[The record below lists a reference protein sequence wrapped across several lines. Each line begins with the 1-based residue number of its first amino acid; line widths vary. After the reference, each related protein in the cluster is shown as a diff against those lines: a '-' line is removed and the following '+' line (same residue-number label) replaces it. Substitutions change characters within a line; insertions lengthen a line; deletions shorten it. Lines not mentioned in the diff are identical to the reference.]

1 MRFGMF
7 RQMMIAALLSGATA
21 APALADMI
29 VVAASGPAS
38 LQPGDRLAGG
48 STLKLPDGAKV
59 TVLFQSGEMKRI
71 DGPFDGKLDAAPPV
85 ERPFSGWDA
94 VRKFLGAA
102 GQKSEV
108 LGASR
113 NADGGMPE
121 QPGIWLISIDSS
133 GERCTRRDELSF
145 WRRDTGGPL
154 TVTLRNEAARVT
166 DLTWPA
172 GSHTFTAPASFPV
185 VEGPLAISAGPSLR
199 KFGIKVL
206 PQSLE
211 TAYPG
216 ALLGWLLDSGCT
228 RQASALISRVHAGEP
243 LE

>member
-1 MRFGMF
+1 MF
-7 RQMMIAALLSGATA
+7 RQVMMAAVLTAVAA
-21 APALADMI
+21 APAMAEMI
-29 VVAASGPAS
+29 VVAASGDS
-38 LQPGDRLAGG
+38 TFHPGDRIAEGTSLE
-48 STLKLPDGAKV
+48 LPEGARL
-59 TVLFQSGEMKRI
+59 TFLFKSGEMKVI
-71 DGPFDGKLDAAPPV
+71 TGPFNGNIAGSQPSATPISTWETIK
-85 ERPFSGWDA
+85 G
-94 VRKFLGAA
+94 FLGAA
-102 GQKSEV
+102 EQKSEV

-113 NADGGMPE
+113 TTDGGMPE

-133 GERCTRRDELSF
+133 GERCTRKDELSF

-154 TVTLRNEAARVT
+154 TVTLRNEAARAS

-172 GSHTFTAPASFPV
+172 GSHIFAAPASFPV

-206 PQSLE
+206 PQNLE

-216 ALLGWLLDSGCT
+216 AVLGWLLDSGCT